1 MTDWTDGYVADITYT
16 HGYYP
21 ELNPL
26 RMRLALLYAGIR
38 PPTVNA
44 ACELGFGQGISINLH
59 AATSATQWYGT
70 DFNPAQAGFAQELA
84 QVSGSNA
91 HLFDEA
97 FADFCARSD
106 LPDFDFIGLHGI
118 WSWISD
124 DNRQSITE
132 FIRRRLKVG
141 GVLYIS
147 YNTQPGWAA
156 MVPLRELL
164 ARHTEVLGMK
174 GQDISQRIDTALDFA
189 GKLFDTNPAFARANP
204 QVNER
209 LKKIRDQNRH
219 YLAHEYFNRDWH
231 PMSFARMSEWL
242 APAKI
247 DYACSANY
255 LDHIDVL
262 NLTAEQQAL
271 LKHIPHPMFSQL
283 VRDFCINQ
291 QFRRDFW
298 VKGARRLSTLEQA
311 ELLRAERCVL
321 VQPRAQVNL
330 KTNGHLGEAT
340 LQETVYAPVLD
351 ALASH
356 QSQSLA
362 ELEQTVRQQNI
373 TFAQLLQA
381 VVVLSGNG
389 ALAPA
394 QNEAAITQTKITS
407 KHLNLHLMSK
417 ARSSNEISYLA
428 SPITGGGITIPRFQ
442 QLFMLAATQD
452 HKTPQDWA
460 QYVWHLLTLQ
470 GQHII
475 KEGKTL
481 DTPEDNLAEL
491 SAQAQTFADH
501 HLAILKALQVV

>member
-356 QSQSLA
+356 
-362 ELEQTVRQQNI
+362 
-373 TFAQLLQA
+373 
-381 VVVLSGNG
+381 
-389 ALAPA
+389 
-394 QNEAAITQTKITS
+394 
-407 KHLNLHLMSK
+407 
-417 ARSSNEISYLA
+417 
-428 SPITGGGITIPRFQ
+428 
-442 QLFMLAATQD
+442 
-452 HKTPQDWA
+452 
-460 QYVWHLLTLQ
+460 
-470 GQHII
+470 
-475 KEGKTL
+475 
-481 DTPEDNLAEL
+481 
-491 SAQAQTFADH
+491 
-501 HLAILKALQVV
+501 

>member
-38 PPTVNA
+38 PPTVNT

-59 AATSATQWYGT
+59 AATSTTQWYGT

-84 QVSGSNA
+84 QVSGSNT

-97 FADFCARSD
+97 FAGFCARSD

-124 DNRQSITE
+124 DNRQSIIE

-189 GKLFDTNPAFARANP
+189 GKLFDANPAFARANP

-231 PMSFARMSEWL
+231 PMSFARMGEWL

-271 LKHIPHPMFSQL
+271 LKNIPHPTFSQL

-298 VKGARRLSTLEQA
+298 VKGARRLSTLEQT
-311 ELLRAERCVL
+311 ELLRAECCVL

-330 KTNGHLGEAT
+330 KANGHLGEAT
-340 LQETVYAPVLD
+340 LQKTVYAPVLD
-351 ALASH
+351 ALANH
-356 QSQSLA
+356 QPQSLA

-389 ALAPA
+389 ALAPT
-394 QNEAAITQTKITS
+394 QNEATIAQAKITS
-407 KHLNLHLMSK
+407 NCLNLYLMSK

-428 SPITGGGITIPRFQ
+428 SPVTGGGMTVPRFQ
-442 QLFMLAATQD
+442 QLFLLAATQD

-470 GQHII
+470 GQHIV

-481 DTPEDNLAEL
+481 DTPKDNLAEL
-491 SAQAQTFADH
+491 GAQAQTFADH

>member
-330 KTNGHLGEAT
+330 KANGHLGEAT

-351 ALASH
+351 ALASY
-356 QSQSLA
+356 QPQSLA

-491 SAQAQTFADH
+491 SAQAQSFADH

>member
-16 HGYYP
+16 HGYYS

-38 PPTVNA
+38 PPTVDT
-44 ACELGFGQGISINLH
+44 ACELGFGQGMSINLH
-59 AATSATQWYGT
+59 AATSATQWHGT
-70 DFNPAQAGFAQELA
+70 DFNPSQAGFAQELA
-84 QVSGSNA
+84 QASGSNA

-97 FADFCARSD
+97 FADFCARSN

-124 DNRQSITE
+124 DNRQSIVD

-141 GVLYIS
+141 GVLYVS

-174 GQDISQRIDTALDFA
+174 GQEISQRIDTALDFS
-189 GKLFDTNPAFARANP
+189 GKLFDANPAFARANP
-204 QVNER
+204 QVAER
-209 LKKIRDQNRH
+209 LKKIREQNRH

-231 PMSFARMSEWL
+231 PMSFARMGEWL

-262 NLTAEQQAL
+262 NLTAQQQTL
-271 LKHIPHPMFSQL
+271 LKDIPHPMFRQL

-298 VKGARRLSTLEQA
+298 VKGARPLNTLEQA
-311 ELLRAERCVL
+311 ELLRTERCVL
-321 VQPRAQVNL
+321 AQPRTQVSL
-330 KTNGHLGEAT
+330 RANGNLGEAT
-340 LQETVYAPVLD
+340 LQEAIYAPVLD
-351 ALASH
+351 ALADH
-356 QSQSLA
+356 QPRTLA
-362 ELEQTVRQQNI
+362 ELEQAVKRQNI

-381 VVVLSGNG
+381 VIVLSGNG

-394 QNEAAITQTKITS
+394 QNEAAIAQAKETS
-407 KHLNLHLMSK
+407 KRLNLYLMTK
-417 ARSSNEISYLA
+417 ARSSNEASYLA
-428 SPITGGGITIPRFQ
+428 SPVTGGGMAVPRFH
-442 QLFMLAATQD
+442 QLFMLAASQG
-452 HKTPQDWA
+452 HKIPQDWA
-460 QYVWHLLTLQ
+460 QYAWHLLTLQ
-470 GQHII
+470 GQRIV
-475 KEGKTL
+475 KKDKTL

-501 HLAILKALQVV
+501 DLSILKALQLA